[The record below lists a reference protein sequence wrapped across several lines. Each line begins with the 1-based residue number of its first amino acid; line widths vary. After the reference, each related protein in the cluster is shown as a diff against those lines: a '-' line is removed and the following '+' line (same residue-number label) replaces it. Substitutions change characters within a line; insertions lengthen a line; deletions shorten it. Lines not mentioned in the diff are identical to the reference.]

1 MTDKATADPIFLS
14 ASDLAKAILA
24 RDISAIEALEA
35 HLLQIR
41 RHNPGLNAIVTL
53 DEEEARR
60 RALEADDALARG
72 QVWGPLHGVP
82 VTFKDAFET
91 SGLRTTAGHRPLA
104 RYVPS
109 RDATVVA
116 RLRSAGAIVL
126 GKTNMPALGGD
137 YQTDNKIF
145 GRSNSPWDPSRTPGG
160 STGGGAAAVAAGLSP
175 LEIGSDIGGSIRV
188 PSHFCGVFGLK
199 PTEGRVSGAGHIPPL
214 PGAPRNIRHLISF
227 GPLARSV
234 EDLRTALSIIS
245 GPDGLDPNATAVP
258 LDTPSDRPLRERRF
272 AWSDDFGDVPVT
284 PETRS
289 GLENLAAELGRLGCK
304 VERRNPPDF
313 DFQAAWRTCYEISS
327 FERHASGP
335 LIERLIMIWG
345 TTVMPMKSPMMKGFA
360 RGLRMSAR
368 SYSKALAVR
377 DRLIDALERLL
388 QDWDAWI
395 CPAASVPAFKHRSI
409 LAHARP
415 FRVRGRSVAYEMA
428 AAAHTV
434 PFNLTG
440 SPAVVLPVA
449 QSREG
454 LPIGVQLV
462 GRRWHD
468 MDLLAVAEQL
478 SEVTG
483 PFRRPP
489 GY

>member
-1 MTDKATADPIFLS
+1 MDPVFLTAS
-14 ASDLAKAILA
+14 ELAKAILGK
-24 RDISAIEALEA
+24 DISAVEALNA
-35 HLLQIR
+35 HLRQIR

-53 DEEEARR
+53 NEEEAQR
-60 RALEADDALARG
+60 RAREADAALARG

-104 RYVPS
+104 RYIPK

-126 GKTNMPALGGD
+126 GKTNLPALGGD
-137 YQTDNKIF
+137 YQTDNKVF
-145 GRSNSPWDPSRTPGG
+145 GRSNNPWDPSRTPGG

-188 PSHFCGVFGLK
+188 PAHFCGVFGLK

-214 PGAPRNIRHLISF
+214 PGAPLNTRHLISF

-234 EDLRTALSIIS
+234 VDLRAALSIMA
-245 GPDGLDPNATAVP
+245 GADGLDSNASDVP
-258 LDTPSDRPLRERRF
+258 LDTPQDRPLCERRF
-272 AWSDDFGDVPVT
+272 AWTDDFGGVPVT

-289 GLENLAAELGRLGCK
+289 ALEILATELRRLGCR

-345 TTVMPMKSPMMKGFA
+345 TSVMPRKSPIMKGFA
-360 RGLRMSAR
+360 RGLRMRAS
-368 SYSKALAVR
+368 SYSMALAVR
-377 DRLIDALERLL
+377 DRLIDSLERFL
-388 QDWDAWI
+388 QDWDAWL
-395 CPAASVPAFKHRSI
+395 CPAASIPAFKHRST
-409 LAHARP
+409 LAHGRP
-415 FRVRGRSVAYEMA
+415 FRLEGRRVPYEMA
-428 AAAHTV
+428 AAAYTV

-440 SPAVVLPVA
+440 SPAVVLPVT

-462 GRRWHD
+462 GRRWRD
-468 MDLLAVAEQL
+468 MDLLAIADHIA
-478 SEVTG
+478 EVTG